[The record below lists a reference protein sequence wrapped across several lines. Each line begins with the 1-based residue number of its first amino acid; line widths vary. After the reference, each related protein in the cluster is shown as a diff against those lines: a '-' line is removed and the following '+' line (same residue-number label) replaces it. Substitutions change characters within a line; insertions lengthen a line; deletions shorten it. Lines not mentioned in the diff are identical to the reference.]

1 MTAKEA
7 AQRVLEEAGEP
18 LHYETIMERML
29 EAGYWST
36 TGKTPQDTLNAQ
48 LSVSIKEKGDDSPFQ
63 RVEPATYA
71 LSAWGLPEWTASTPV
86 VDVDN
91 PDERRVRLPYFP
103 TYSSVRSMI
112 RILTGVEKQA
122 YRDMDTTIRDQTGTP
137 QNPVNWSDPDTWI
150 DERLDGAHAELAR
163 RVWEESD
170 HQINPRYT
178 RGQWQ
183 LLSTYGLLLPG
194 DDGRL
199 RQTDVGKRFE
209 QGDMTV
215 VQVLDEQE
223 GLGKVLTILSTKG
236 RAMRG
241 DLLPE
246 WGDYLD
252 DVSTYNSMS
261 TKKDTLRLRLGNL
274 VDRGLVERD
283 GNTYVITDAGL
294 QYASLFAEE
303 EGGSPRQE
311 LQRALKEHN
320 DTQRVVLRDRLA
332 EMSPNDFEYL
342 VRDLLEEMGYED
354 VEVTKQS
361 GDKGVDVVAT
371 VQLGITEVKEV
382 VQVKRYAHTV
392 NRPKIDQLRGALHY
406 HDAIR
411 GTLITLSGFS
421 QGCKDSAILPGA
433 PPISLI
439 DGERLLDLLIEHE
452 IGIQR
457 KPAVMYE
464 VDGRYFDG
472 SVTD

>member
-7 AQRVLEEAGEP
+7 AQRVLEEVGEP
-18 LHYETIMERML
+18 LHYETITERIL
-29 EAGYWST
+29 ESEYWT
-36 TGKTPQDTLNAQ
+36 TNGATPEATVNAQ
-48 LSVSIKEKGDDSPFQ
+48 LAVSIQQEGEGSVFQ

-71 LSAWGLPEWTASTPV
+71 LRAWGLSEWSASTPL
-86 VDVDN
+86 VDVEN
-91 PDERRVRLPYFP
+91 TGERRVRLPYFP
-103 TYSSVRSMI
+103 TYASARSMM
-112 RILTGVEKQA
+112 RILTGVEKRA

-137 QNPVNWSDPDTWI
+137 QDPVNWSDPDTWI
-150 DERLDGAHAELAR
+150 GERLEGAHAELAR
-163 RVWEESD
+163 RVWQESD

-194 DDGRL
+194 EDGYL
-199 RQTDVGKRFE
+199 QQTDVGKRFE

-215 VQVLDEQE
+215 TRALDEQE

-252 DVSTYNSMS
+252 DVSRYNSMS
-261 TKKDTLRLRLGNL
+261 TKKDTLRLRLRNL

-283 GNTYVITDAGL
+283 GNTYVIADAGL
-294 QYASLFAEE
+294 QYASMFAEE

-320 DTQRVVLRDRLA
+320 DAQRVVLRDRLT

-382 VQVKRYAHTV
+382 VQVKRYTNTV

-421 QGCKDSAILPGA
+421 QGCKDSAVLPGA

-464 VDGRYFDG
+464 VDGRYFDQ
-472 SVTD
+472 STN

>member
-18 LHYETIMERML
+18 LHYDTITERML

-36 TGKTPQDTLNAQ
+36 NGETPAATVNAQ
-48 LSVSIKEKGDDSPFQ
+48 LAVSIQQKGDASSFQ

-71 LSAWGLPEWTASTPV
+71 LRVWGLEEYHTPGRG
-86 VDVDN
+86 DK
-91 PDERRVRLPYFP
+91 RVKVPFYP
-103 TYSSVRSMI
+103 SYGAVRAFLAVIDGEAEATLRTMRADI
-112 RILTGVEKQA
+112 RSQS
-122 YRDMDTTIRDQTGTP
+122 GTP
-137 QNPVNWSDPDTWI
+137 QNPVEWSDPKSWI
-150 DERLDGAHAELAR
+150 DERLSGESQRLAQKLWR
-163 RVWEESD
+163 ETDEVV
-170 HQINPRYT
+170 NPRYLE
-178 RGQWQ
+178 GIWS
-183 LLSTYGLLLPG
+183 LSTNYELVSVGV
-194 DDGRL
+194 DGIL
-199 RQTDVGKRFE
+199 TVTDLGHSFVDREPETIQMIDEPEGVGHI
-209 QGDMTV
+209 
-215 VQVLDEQE
+215 
-223 GLGKVLTILSTKG
+223 LTTLATKG
-236 RAMRG
+236 RAQSSE
-241 DLLPE
+241 LLPE
-246 WGDYLD
+246 WSDYLNAHSD
-252 DVSTYNSMS
+252 YTAKRSQ
-261 TKKDTLRLRLGNL
+261 KGTLRERLANL
-274 VDRGLVERD
+274 EDRSLVARD
-283 GNTYVITDAGL
+283 GYTYVITDQGL
-294 QYASLFAEE
+294 DYAAVFAEE

-382 VQVKRYAHTV
+382 VQVKRYTNTV

-472 SVTD
+472 AATD